1 MQRLLEALGGPRWL
15 AALFLLCALP
25 TGLGLALLT
34 PMNMFSDEPAH
45 IARAD
50 GLRYGGI
57 LGVPAPGA
65 VHAGRTGVIINTGIF
80 NILFTQEAV
89 AAYPDKPVPAAAR
102 RQAEA
107 VPWDNHP
114 IWCPT
119 QMVEYFPV
127 FYTPA
132 ALGLLAG
139 EKLGLTPL
147 HTVYL
152 GRIAMLLSYV
162 AIGTAAIALARY
174 GAVLLFAVL
183 TLPGAINLG
192 SSYNQD
198 GLMIASCALAASLLT
213 RGPGRSWLAGLAV
226 LIAVV
231 CAKTPY
237 GALLLLCLPPLLAP
251 GVWRRAGI
259 TLLAAVLPVLWLAHT
274 LHNGF
279 IPYTRAPY
287 HPGPLWPGAHDIF
300 LNTVQPRGNFQVLL
314 VHPAQIFILPLIT
327 VKAFWWSTWPLILG
341 GVASGNVRVPG
352 WEYPWL
358 IFALGAAAFGAA
370 MTGAIRAA
378 DAGLAALA
386 LFGAFIGMELSLY
399 LTSTAVGLPY
409 IEGVSARYFLP
420 LLPFFIFLLP
430 LLARLPGVARLPRPA
445 PFWFSLP
452 AALMAGAN
460 IYALPAYIFHIF
472 RMPGP

>member
-1 MQRLLEALGGPRWL
+1 MLQRLRACSGTRAL
-15 AALFLLCALP
+15 AILFLLCALP

-65 VHAGRTGVIINTGIF
+65 VGAGRTGVIVDTAIY
-80 NILFTQEAV
+80 NILFTQEAI
-89 AAYPDKPVPAAAR
+89 AAYPDKPVPEAAR

-107 VPWDNHP
+107 VPWDSRKV
-114 IWCPT
+114 WCPT

-127 FYTPA
+127 FYVPG

-139 EKLGLTPL
+139 QALGLTPL

-152 GRIAMLLSYV
+152 GRVAMLLGYV
-162 AIGTAAIALARY
+162 AIGTAAIALARF
-174 GAVLLFAVL
+174 GAVLIFAVL

-198 GLMIASCALAASLLT
+198 GLMIASCALAAGLLT
-213 RGPGRSWLAGLAV
+213 RGTGRSWYAGLAV

-231 CAKTPY
+231 SAKTPY
-237 GALLLLCLPPLLAP
+237 AALLLFCLPPLCAARL
-251 GVWRRAGI
+251 GRRAGI
-259 TLLAAVLPVLWLAHT
+259 TLLAAVLPGLWLLHT

-287 HPGPLWPGAHDIF
+287 HPGPLWPGARDIW
-300 LNTVQPRGNFQVLL
+300 LSNVVPGGNLRVLR
-314 VHPAQIFILPLIT
+314 VHPSQIFILPLIT
-327 VKAFWWSTWPLILG
+327 LKAFWWATWPLILG

-352 WEYPWL
+352 WEYPGL
-358 IFALGAAAFGAA
+358 IIALAAAALGSALAGAPP
-370 MTGAIRAA
+370 GRRGV
-378 DAGLAALA
+378 DAGLAGLA
-386 LFGAFIGMELSLY
+386 LFGAFMGMELALY
-399 LTSTAVGLPY
+399 VTSTGAGLPY

-430 LLARLPGVARLPRPA
+430 HLPLGRLPRPGQG
-445 PFWFSLP
+445 WFGLP
-452 AALMAGAN
+452 AAAMAAAN
-460 IYALPAYIFHIF
+460 ICALPGYIFHLF
-472 RMPGP
+472 RMPWP